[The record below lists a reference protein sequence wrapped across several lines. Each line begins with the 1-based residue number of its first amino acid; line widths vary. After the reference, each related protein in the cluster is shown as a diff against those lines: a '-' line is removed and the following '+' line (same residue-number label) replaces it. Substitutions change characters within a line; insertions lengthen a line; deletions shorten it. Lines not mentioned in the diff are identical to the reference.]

1 MKETDLWH
9 YPRTD
14 LAKRYVEAMNIGL
27 SSTLALFAPRR
38 MGKTEFL
45 RKDLRPAAEAAGY
58 RVIYVSLW
66 EAQDDPAHALIN
78 AIANAANDRNIL
90 SKATSKI
97 RRGPKITLTGGHL
110 GMQAGI
116 SIGGE
121 EAVDESPKATI
132 QLGQLMRQLAEGKPS
147 VLLLVDEV
155 QMLADEKQFGPL
167 VTALRSAL
175 DAHRDRIKAIFT
187 GSSQDGLRLMF
198 QKEKAP
204 HCISSASNYRF
215 RPWKGPLWSTC

>member
-1 MKETDLWH
+1 MTPTESGVCGHFDEAPWNTDGAW
-9 YPRTD
+9 YAARTQ
-14 LAKRYVEAMNIGL
+14 
-27 SSTLALFAPRR
+27 
-38 MGKTEFL
+38 FL
-45 RKDLRPAAEAAGY
+45 
-58 RVIYVSLW
+58 
-66 EAQDDPAHALIN
+66 N
-78 AIANAANDRNIL
+78 
-90 SKATSKI
+90 
-97 RRGPKITLTGGHL
+97 
-110 GMQAGI
+110 
-116 SIGGE
+116 
-121 EAVDESPKATI
+121 
-132 QLGQLMRQLAEGKPS
+132 
-147 VLLLVDEV
+147 EV